1 MAGFN
6 GSGTFVRTHNWVTD
20 KGNGVKVTASRMDA
34 EDDGFATGLSTVIA
48 KDGQTTTT
56 AAVPFAVGI
65 NVSDG
70 SALTPSIKFINDT
83 DCGWYRIGLNNAGLS
98 LAGTLAWDFGTA
110 TTSAAGS
117 LVVGGTLAV
126 TGAISGVAGLTV
138 ATATVSVFAA
148 TGAATFASTVGI
160 TGQLTAATATVSVFA
175 ATGAATFAS
184 TVGITGQLTAATAT
198 VGVFAAT

>member
-34 EDDGFATGLSTVIA
+34 EDDGLATGLSTVIC

-83 DCGWYRIGLNNAGLS
+83 DSGWYRIGLNNAGLS
-98 LAGTLAWDFGTA
+98 LAGALVWDFGTA

-117 LVVGGTLAV
+117 LVVGGALAV
-126 TGAISGVAGLTV
+126 SATAAVAGAL
-138 ATATVSVFAA
+138 
-148 TGAATFASTVGI
+148 
-160 TGQLTAATATVSVFA
+160 
-175 ATGAATFAS
+175 
-184 TVGITGQLTAATAT
+184 
-198 VGVFAAT
+198 